1 MTKCSSQAFVTSL
14 IMTLHSIMHLLMITN
29 CIFMD
34 PLSLDV
40 MSAVIL
46 TLRKGSYCNTCM
58 LDFNPGFNMRQGLM
72 TLMEISGMVWKL
84 FTVQHIPINGK

>member
-1 MTKCSSQAFVTSL
+1 M
-14 IMTLHSIMHLLMITN
+14 TN
-29 CIFMD
+29 CILMD
-34 PLSLDV
+34 LLSLDV
-40 MSAVIL
+40 MSAVML
-46 TLRKGSYCNTCM
+46 TLQKGSYCNTCM